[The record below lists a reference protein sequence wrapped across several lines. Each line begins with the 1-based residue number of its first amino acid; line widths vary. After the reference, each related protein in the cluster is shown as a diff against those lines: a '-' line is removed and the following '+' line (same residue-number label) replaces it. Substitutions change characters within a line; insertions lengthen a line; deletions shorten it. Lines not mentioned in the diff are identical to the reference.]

1 MNVKHTGGKSRP
13 MFGAFGSVS
22 VMEEE
27 GGGEEKFPCCNY
39 PQQCFCQGPTLISFY
54 GSFRAG
60 MQSLVISS
68 HLIGHLQDGF
78 WDSNS
83 L

>member
-1 MNVKHTGGKSRP
+1 MTEGKRNSP
-13 MFGAFGSVS
+13 AVIILSSVLVFLSGAN
-22 VMEEE
+22 
-27 GGGEEKFPCCNY
+27 P
-39 PQQCFCQGPTLISFY
+39 PLIRFY

-60 MQSLVISS
+60 MQSLVIPS

-78 WDSNS
+78 CGSNS

>member
-1 MNVKHTGGKSRP
+1 
-13 MFGAFGSVS
+13 
-22 VMEEE
+22 MEEE
-27 GGGEEKFPCCNY
+27 GGGEEKFLCCNY
-39 PQQCFCQGPTLISFY
+39 PQQCFFVRFY

-68 HLIGHLQDGF
+68 HLIDHLQDGF
-78 WDSNS
+78 CDSNS

>member
-1 MNVKHTGGKSRP
+1 MTEGKRNSP
-13 MFGAFGSVS
+13 AVIILSSVLVFLSGAN
-22 VMEEE
+22 
-27 GGGEEKFPCCNY
+27 P
-39 PQQCFCQGPTLISFY
+39 PHLIRFY

-60 MQSLVISS
+60 MQSLVIPS

-78 WDSNS
+78 CGSNS